1 MKMNFY
7 QSKKIG
13 EQWESQME
21 IWMSKYFSSTDWLIE
36 DARHVHRDRD
46 GDQFPDYLLVNSQTD
61 IYCFIDAKKRKAY
74 FINKERYFGFDERF
88 YKSYTNIARKHN
100 TMVYIGFHDPKFDP
114 GHVYVLN
121 VNDPP
126 DLQLF
131 FDNEWGRGSAYRW
144 KIKNLLKLEI

>member
-46 GDQFPDYLLVNSQTD
+46 GDQFPD
-61 IYCFIDAKKRKAY
+61 
-74 FINKERYFGFDERF
+74 
-88 YKSYTNIARKHN
+88 
-100 TMVYIGFHDPKFDP
+100 
-114 GHVYVLN
+114 
-121 VNDPP
+121 
-126 DLQLF
+126 
-131 FDNEWGRGSAYRW
+131 
-144 KIKNLLKLEI
+144 